1 MQPHTGMTPILL
13 PRLAQNSLPMHH
25 VNPFMRHKVVWSLGL
40 ESSHISQSF
49 HRLQSGP
56 LALFST
62 AWATEDRTSNSDAT
76 VAPLGEAK
84 KLPKP

>member
-1 MQPHTGMTPILL
+1 M
-13 PRLAQNSLPMHH
+13 
-25 VNPFMRHKVVWSLGL
+25 VWSLGL
-40 ESSHISQSF
+40 ESSHISPSF